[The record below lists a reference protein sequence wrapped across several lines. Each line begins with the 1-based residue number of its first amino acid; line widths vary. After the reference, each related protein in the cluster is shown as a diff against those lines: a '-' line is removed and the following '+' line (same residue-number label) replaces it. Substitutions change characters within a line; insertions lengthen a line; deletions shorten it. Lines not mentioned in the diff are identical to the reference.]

1 MYHYIK
7 SFRMLLVV
15 SAVFLFVVALGMV
28 PRTARAG
35 EECKVLLQKKCS
47 VCHFVKYICP
57 KIEKNSGLIYWKWTL
72 HSMIKEGAKL
82 SDQEEKQL
90 VDCLT
95 QPDAQVMT
103 LCPVKK

>member
-1 MYHYIK
+1 MSHCIK
-7 SFRMLLVV
+7 SFRILLVV
-15 SAVFLFVVALGMV
+15 SVIFLALAQGLT
-28 PRTARAG
+28 PREVSAG
-35 EECKVLLQKKCS
+35 EECKVLLQQKC
-47 VCHFVKYICP
+47 VTCHFVKYICP

-72 HSMIKEGAKL
+72 HSMIKEGAML

-95 QPDAQVMT
+95 NPDAQVKT